1 MTKPA
6 VTATATA
13 TRQQQR
19 QTSGVAVLIAT
30 ELTAVERSKIP
41 DAEAKAVP
49 VVRPESFG
57 GEKTS
62 KERLEALEAIR
73 ELLTEEEYK
82 DKIAEIMVSM

>member
-1 MTKPA
+1 MSRLLNDMTKPA

-13 TRQQQR
+13 TATATRQQQR
-19 QTSGVAVLIAT
+19 RTSGVAVLIAT

-57 GEKTS
+57 GEKTFQKKDLKHS
-62 KERLEALEAIR
+62 KLFVN
-73 ELLTEEEYK
+73 Y
-82 DKIAEIMVSM
+82 